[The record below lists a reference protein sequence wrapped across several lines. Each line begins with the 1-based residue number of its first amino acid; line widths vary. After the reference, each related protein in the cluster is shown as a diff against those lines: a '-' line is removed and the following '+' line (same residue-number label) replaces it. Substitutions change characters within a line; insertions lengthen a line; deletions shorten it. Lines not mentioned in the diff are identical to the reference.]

1 MGLTEFQHLLGRLYT
16 DPALLARF
24 EADSRA
30 VAHEFGLDTSDVAQ
44 LACLSVEQIR
54 RFADALVVKRAN
66 EVKKLLPWTHHSLG
80 PERFAAL
87 FRRHAAGYVPAGLR
101 KHRDDAVKFVALIER
116 EVGPAPTWLI
126 DLARLEATLLT
137 VGDPSRRFVA
147 RRFRHALAD
156 LARVGRGDPGTVL
169 PPRAT
174 ICLWLRPL
182 RRGPAYRRCL
192 SVPQMRWL
200 WPFVAIGRPG
210 RA

>member
-1 MGLTEFQHLLGRLYT
+1 MGLTDFQHLLGRLYT

-66 EVKKLLPWTHHSLG
+66 EVKKLLPWTHHALG
-80 PERFAAL
+80 PARFAAL
-87 FRRHAAGYVPAGLR
+87 FRRHAAAYVPAGLR
-101 KHRDDAVKFVALIER
+101 KQRDDAVQFAACIER
-116 EVGPAPTWLI
+116 EASPAPTWLI

-156 LARVGRGDPGTVL
+156 LARMGQADSGTFP

-174 ICLWLRPL
+174 LCLWLRPFRQGRAHRL
-182 RRGPAYRRCL
+182 CL
-192 SVPQMRWL
+192 SMPRMRWP
-200 WPFVAIGRPG
+200 WPFVAMGRPG